1 MLISRSNSQVN
12 FCAKLNN
19 NTRKLI
25 KDADKHYKSKLEK
38 KFDKAIDS
46 SALKNFGGDD
56 TTISLGIYRS
66 SDGWESTDF
75 YAPIVNT
82 KIQGMDVSVALP
94 SYGHPNFSRQESTI
108 VDNLAY
114 YSHYQDSVLRS
125 IQNADISYLKQMLAQ
140 KYIQQYSQQ
149 MQKDATAATYDSLV
163 SGKIKFPQI

>member
-1 MLISRSNSQVN
+1 MLISRSNSQVG
-12 FCAKLNN
+12 FCAKLND

-25 KDADKHYKSKLEK
+25 KEADKHYKSKLEK
-38 KFDKAIDS
+38 KFDKAINA

-75 YAPIVNT
+75 YAPVVNT

-94 SYGHPNFSRQESTI
+94 SFGHPNFSRQESTI
-108 VDNLAY
+108 VNNLAY

-125 IQNADISYLKQMLAQ
+125 IQNADISDLKQMLAQ

-149 MQKDATAATYDSLV
+149 MKEQATAETYDNLV
-163 SGKIKFPQI
+163 SEKIKFPQI